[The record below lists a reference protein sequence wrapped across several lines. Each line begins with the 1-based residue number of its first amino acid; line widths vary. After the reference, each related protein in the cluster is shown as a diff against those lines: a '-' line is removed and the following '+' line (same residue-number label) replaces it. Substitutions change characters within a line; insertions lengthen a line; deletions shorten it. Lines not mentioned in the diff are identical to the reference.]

1 MKNAVPVPLTAPI
14 EPRPVVQA
22 IARKMEI
29 KLRANDHK
37 SYQGTPAIV
46 LFRKLMEEV
55 AELYEAILWKSPEA
69 IAEEAADVN
78 NVATMI
84 ADVVGGL
91 QYEAEEGAVVR
102 ETGRA

>member
-1 MKNAVPVPLTAPI
+1 MQA
-14 EPRPVVQA
+14 EPRPVVRA
-22 IARKMEI
+22 IAVKMEQ

-37 SYQGTPAIV
+37 SYQGVPAIV
-46 LFRKLMEEV
+46 LFRKLLEEV
-55 AELYEAILWKSPEA
+55 YELYDAILWKSPED

-91 QYEAEEGAVVR
+91 RYEGKKAGA
-102 ETGRA
+102 